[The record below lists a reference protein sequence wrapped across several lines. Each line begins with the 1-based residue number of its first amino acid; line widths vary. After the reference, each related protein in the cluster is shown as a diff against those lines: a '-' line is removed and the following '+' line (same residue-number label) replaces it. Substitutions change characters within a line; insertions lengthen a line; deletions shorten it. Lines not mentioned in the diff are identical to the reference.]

1 MDETL
6 LKIGIIG
13 TGGISGSHI
22 DAYRRFQ
29 EECEVVA
36 LCDIVPGKAA
46 AKGAACGLATARVYE
61 RAEEMLSQED
71 LDLVSIATPPSA
83 HAEPAISAL
92 RAGVD
97 VLVEKP
103 MAPSLEECDAMI
115 AAANENDRILSVI
128 AQNRFRNDMGT
139 LKEVLDSGLVGPI
152 SHAQV
157 NSAWWRGTAYY
168 DLWCGGLGS
177 QRVAAARSTTRSITW
192 T

>member
-13 TGGISGSHI
+13 TGGISRSHI

-71 LDLVSIATPPSA
+71 LDLVSIATPRPPTRNRRSA
-83 HAEPAISAL
+83 PCGPASTCWSRSRWRRRWRSA
-92 RAGVD
+92 
-97 VLVEKP
+97 
-103 MAPSLEECDAMI
+103 
-115 AAANENDRILSVI
+115 
-128 AQNRFRNDMGT
+128 
-139 LKEVLDSGLVGPI
+139 
-152 SHAQV
+152 
-157 NSAWWRGTAYY
+157 
-168 DLWCGGLGS
+168 
-177 QRVAAARSTTRSITW
+177 TR
-192 T
+192 